1 MKHPALVLTVA
12 IVMAALGLAAWT
24 WRAAWWPGAA
34 GTPPAQAGAA
44 AAPGAASAVVAA
56 LPPSAASAT
65 ATAAPPG
72 TPPRH
77 PIDAASAPAATT
89 PAAASLRGALAQL
102 FGAEA
107 LATLVLAERFAP
119 QLVATVDNLGREKA
133 PARLW
138 PLSPPAGRFTPRRQ
152 GEAEVLGAENFVRYT
167 RHLALIE
174 QLDLPLA
181 VVAYRRHY
189 PQFQQAYE
197 ELGYPGRHFNDRLV
211 EVIDLLLAVPEPT
224 EAVAVRVPPIQGP
237 MQPERPWLLYE
248 FVSEQHQALPAGA
261 QLLLRMGPEQQR
273 RVKARLRELRRLV
286 AR

>member
-12 IVMAALGLAAWT
+12 IVVAVLGLAAWT

-34 GTPPAQAGAA
+34 TAPAPAGAA
-44 AAPGAASAVVAA
+44 ASPSAAPAAVAA
-56 LPPSAASAT
+56 LPASAASP
-65 ATAAPPG
+65 AAPTG
-72 TPPRH
+72 PPPIRH
-77 PIDAASAPAATT
+77 PIEAASAPAATA
-89 PAAASLRGALAQL
+89 PAAATLRDALAQL

-107 LATLVLAERFAP
+107 LATIVLAERFAP

-181 VVAYRRHY
+181 VVAYKRHY